1 MPVSWTDAQVP
12 VRTDFSNGD
21 QFYTKEGQV
30 IELPERRADRLWLS
44 SEGLKIALGL

>member
-1 MPVSWTDAQVP
+1 

-30 IELPERRADRLWLS
+30 SELPERRADRPSREFLEWNLD
-44 SEGLKIALGL
+44 EIFLKAATT